1 MPSLWGLAGGAAA
14 EGAFQ
19 PARPVA
25 AGRVSC
31 LDFAR
36 SDGRG
41 LLGHCECVCVC
52 VEAGLGF
59 GAICRMVLRN
69 IRRDR

>member
-1 MPSLWGLAGGAAA
+1 MPSFWGLAGGAAA

-52 VEAGLGF
+52 GSRVRLRCNLQDGF
-59 GAICRMVLRN
+59 EEYKEG
-69 IRRDR
+69 